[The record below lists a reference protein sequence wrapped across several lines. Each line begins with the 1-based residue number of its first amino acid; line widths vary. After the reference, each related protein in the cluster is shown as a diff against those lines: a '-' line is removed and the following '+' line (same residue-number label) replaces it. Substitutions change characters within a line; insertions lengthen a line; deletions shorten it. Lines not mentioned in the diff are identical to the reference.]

1 MPTTVNKILAAKIHN
16 LRFWVSECDP
26 IVLQTRFQEYL
37 KEVDFVILN
46 FTDYHFPVQGYTAFW
61 LLAESHLA
69 IHTFPDKG
77 WSYIEL
83 SSCNQKK
90 STDFQELILESKL
103 QVNWNGKGIEI
114 CVPE

>member
-1 MPTTVNKILAAKIHN
+1 MEPKTKILSAKIHS
-16 LRFWVSECDP
+16 LRFWVLEIEP
-26 IVLQTRFQEYL
+26 EILKAQFQNYL
-37 KEVDFVILN
+37 EKVGFGIFN

-69 IHTFPDKG
+69 IHTFPNTG

-83 SSCNQKK
+83 SSCNMRK
-90 STDFQELILESKL
+90 SKDFESLVTASDMSIK
-103 QVNWNGKGIEI
+103 WNCEGVEV

>member
-1 MPTTVNKILAAKIHN
+1 MELNTKILSAKIHN
-16 LRFWVSECDP
+16 LRFWVSECNP
-26 IVLQTRFQEYL
+26 EVLQAIFHEYL
-37 KEVDFVILN
+37 EQAGFVILN
-46 FTDYHFPVQGYTAFW
+46 FTDHHFPVQGYTAFW

-90 STDFQELILESKL
+90 SEDFQSLLYASKL
-103 QVNWNGKGIEI
+103 SVKWNGDGVEI

>member
-1 MPTTVNKILAAKIHN
+1 METKAKILSAKIHS
-16 LRFWVSECDP
+16 LRFWVSETEP
-26 IVLQTRFQEYL
+26 EILKVLFRDYL
-37 KEVDFVILN
+37 ESVGFGILN
-46 FTDYHFPVQGYTAFW
+46 FSDYHFPVQGYTAFW

-83 SSCNQKK
+83 SSCNMRK
-90 STDFQELILESKL
+90 SKDFEKLIIASNMSIK
-103 QVNWNGKGIEI
+103 WNGEGVEI

>member
-1 MPTTVNKILAAKIHN
+1 MEAETKILTAKIHN

-26 IVLQTRFQEYL
+26 DIL
-37 KEVDFVILN
+37 KETFQNYLEQVEFVILN
-46 FTDYHFPVQGYTAFW
+46 CSDHHFPVQGYTAFW

-83 SSCNQKK
+83 SSCNQLK
-90 STDFQELILESKL
+90 SKNFKELVERSNLD
-103 QVNWNGKGIEI
+103 VNWNGNGIEI
-114 CVPE
+114 CLPE

>member
-1 MPTTVNKILAAKIHN
+1 MKTKTKILAAKIHN
-16 LRFWVSECDP
+16 LRFWVSECEP
-26 IVLQTRFQEYL
+26 KVLQAQFQDYL
-37 KEVDFVILN
+37 EQVGFVILN
-46 FTDYHFPVQGYTAFW
+46 FTDHHFPVQGYTAFW

-77 WSYIEL
+77 WAYVEL

-90 STDFQELILESKL
+90 SEDFESL
-103 QVNWNGKGIEI
+103 VNEGEIDIKWNGDGVEI